1 MHYDAPMAAF
11 LTVLFRWLHIIPAC
25 LAIGGAVFMRLV
37 LPVGLAALDD
47 PQQRQAVF
55 LRCRRVFKMLIH
67 TCILLL
73 LISGSYNAW
82 RNWAAYHEAIPLSHA
97 FFGLHVILALMVFG
111 ISIAVLMGKE
121 PPASHRK
128 LMAVNLVLLA
138 LLVAAGST
146 LKWVR
151 DNTPKPSATTTK

>member
-1 MHYDAPMAAF
+1 MPRMAAF

-55 LRCRRVFKMLIH
+55 LRCRRVFKMVIH

-73 LISGSYNAW
+73 VISGSYNAW
-82 RNWAAYHEAIPLSHA
+82 NNWHWYDNAIPKSHIA
-97 FFGLHVILALMVFG
+97 FGLHFILALLVFG
-111 ISIAVLMGKE
+111 ISIVVLMGKE

-128 LMAVNLVLLA
+128 LMAVNLILLA
-138 LLVAAGST
+138 LVVAAGSS

-151 DNTPKPSATTTK
+151 DNTPKPSATATK

>member
-1 MHYDAPMAAF
+1 MAAF

-25 LAIGGAVFMRLV
+25 LTIGGAVFMRLI
-37 LPVGLAALDD
+37 LPVGLAVLDD

-55 LRCRRVFKMLIH
+55 LRCRRVFKMVIH

-73 LISGSYNAW
+73 LVSGSYNAW
-82 RNWAAYHEAIPLSHA
+82 RNWGAYHEAIPMSHA
-97 FFGLHVILALMVFG
+97 FFGLHVILALVVFG

-121 PPASHRK
+121 PPASHQK
-128 LMAVNLVLLA
+128 LMALNLILLA
-138 LLVAAGST
+138 LVVAAGST

-151 DNTPKPSATTTK
+151 DNTPKPAATTTK